1 MARTG
6 MMARGLKASR
16 RMARGPDSTVYV
28 LVKSTGLDALEEA
41 ASTSDSHVTRNDDG
55 TAVLH
60 ITEDSTVTVTALRRA
75 AAFAIASG
83 VSGYRIWRRLSESQP
98 AYGEA
103 SRVWSFGIAPTGQT
117 FTLAV
122 ERLLETGDGRFLED
136 GTARRLDA

>member
-6 MMARGLKASR
+6 MMARGLRASR
-16 RMARGPDSTVYV
+16 RMARGADSTVYV
-28 LVKSTGLDALEEA
+28 LVKSTGLDALEDA
-41 ASTSDSHVTRNDDG
+41 ATVSDSHVTRNDDG

-60 ITEDSTVTVTALRRA
+60 ITEDATATATILRRA

-83 VSGYRIWRRLSESQP
+83 TSGYRIWRRLSESQP

-103 SRVWSFGIAPTGQT
+103 ARVWSFAIAPTGQA

-122 ERLLETGDGRFLED
+122 ERLLETGVVRLFETGVE
-136 GTARRLDA
+136 RRLEA